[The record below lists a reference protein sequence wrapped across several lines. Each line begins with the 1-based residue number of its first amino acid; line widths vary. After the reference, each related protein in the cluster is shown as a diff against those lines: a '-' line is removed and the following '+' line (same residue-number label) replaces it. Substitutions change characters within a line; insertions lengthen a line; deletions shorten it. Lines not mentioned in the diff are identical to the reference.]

1 MAEEIGQIVA
11 DLPGQRDTSS
21 VCELAERKVAAGDA
35 DFAARLGIAVAQQR
49 ASCGDHVW
57 QYRSVLDHILRM
69 VALAPGRENTGQALR
84 LITAAWPDDR
94 RRVRYAAS
102 LLAAGQSPA
111 DLAAAFPGGASSGG
125 AAQELRACLVQ
136 ELVLRGSAVTE
147 LPAIAR
153 WTGSVHWQRH
163 PLAWLP
169 LQLSALE
176 ATRTLPSYHARG
188 SSYSTPF
195 GPSRQR
201 AEPAGR
207 TAGTTVPAARDVT
220 TAAARA
226 AIAAAVTNWA
236 AESQGNIE
244 AKVFDLASPLHAGQV
259 PSALAA
265 LGLDCLSGLTPHG
278 RFTVSACP
286 AARAWQ
292 ILFAA
297 ASTGAA
303 YNHGLYGAYGRLAAW
318 QSLAGLCGASAAAPA
333 AETEEKTQA
342 CHWFSFDAGTNWFQR
357 VAWDIGLAAIRP
369 GQRNLAI
376 LAATDTD

>member
-1 MAEEIGQIVA
+1 VADEIGRIVA
-11 DLPGQRDTSS
+11 DLPGQRDTGS

-35 DFAARLGIAVAQQR
+35 DFVARLGIAVAQQ
-49 ASCGDHVW
+49 SSSSGDHVW
-57 QYRSVLDHILRM
+57 QYRSVLDRLLRI
-69 VALAPGRENTGQALR
+69 VALAPGRENARQAFR
-84 LITAAWPDDR
+84 LITTAWPDDR

-111 DLAAAFPGGASSGG
+111 DLAAAFTGGASSGG
-125 AAQELRACLVQ
+125 AAQELRACLVH
-136 ELVLRGSAVTE
+136 ELVLRGTAVTE
-147 LPAIAR
+147 IPAIAR
-153 WTGSVHWQRH
+153 WTGSAHWQRH

-176 ATRTLPSYHARG
+176 ATRTLPSYHVRG
-188 SSYSTPF
+188 SSYTTPY

-201 AEPAGR
+201 AEPADRPG
-207 TAGTTVPAARDVT
+207 GTTVPAARDAT
-220 TAAARA
+220 TPAADA
-226 AIAAAVTNWA
+226 AIAAAVANWA
-236 AESQGNIE
+236 AESNGKIE
-244 AKVFDLASPLHAGQV
+244 AKVFDLAGPLHAEQV

-265 LGLDCLSGLTPHG
+265 LRLDCLSGLTPHD

-286 AARAWQ
+286 AARAWH

-297 ASTGAA
+297 ASTGGA

-318 QSLAGLCGASAAAPA
+318 QSMAGLCGASAAAPA
-333 AETEEKTQA
+333 AEAEKKAQA
-342 CHWFSFDAGTNWFQR
+342 SHWFSFDADTNWFEH